1 MIGSVLAQTVKMV
14 IAGGA
19 SPASGCGLPGGSV
32 RGIVLPQSRVP
43 RCRRDGDRASAQ
55 PSGTIC
61 GKLGRGHRLLAEVD
75 GIRAGQ
81 QPPRSE
87 GGVQQHKAGRAG
99 LGAGRASIGDRWPGF
114 GDAAVVQGAAR
125 AGAQQFLMV
134 VPQWPENPGHGTSAD
149 AQPCRLG
156 LRRVS
161 GRHGLAVCP
170 PRQPGPPAGRRP
182 QWHATTGAPRGLYPI
197 PPGSRHRR
205 KPEAAGASIPE
216 AAATRE

>member
-99 LGAGRASIGDRWPGF
+99 LGAGWASIGNRWPGF
-114 GDAAVVQGAAR
+114 GHADVVADTAR

-161 GRHGLAVCP
+161 G
-170 PRQPGPPAGRRP
+170 P
-182 QWHATTGAPRGLYPI
+182 QWQATTGAPRGLQPI